1 MGVCLQN
8 SFPHRQA
15 FAHHTRRHYAALEYN
30 QTFVRAYDLAQGG
43 STIDRELVNPV
54 FPTASTFS
62 DQVYKKFTP
71 HYGPTGPQNDWRAS
85 NSLFAIFFGITDL
98 IVSFHQLE
106 RTPVDKVLE
115 SYYTYLDQLYEMGA
129 RNFVLFAVPPMDQP
143 YAKGKPGIDELAE
156 DIATFNRLLH
166 KTRDQFTK
174 KHKGVNAWLFDTHAL
189 FSDIIERPKTFY
201 QTSGFAYTKGPCPA
215 YDL

>member
-1 MGVCLQN
+1 MGVCLKNNFSHWQ
-8 SFPHRQA
+8 R
-15 FAHHTRRHYAALEYN
+15 FAHHTHRHYAALEYN
-30 QTFVRAYDLAQGG
+30 QTFIRAYDLAQGG
-43 STIDRELVNPV
+43 STIDRELVNP
-54 FPTASTFS
+54 
-62 DQVYKKFTP
+62 VYKKFTP

-98 IVSFHQLE
+98 IVSFHELE
-106 RTPVDKVLE
+106 RTPVEKVLE
-115 SYYTYLDQLYEMGA
+115 SYHSYLDQLYEMGA
-129 RNFVLFAVPPMDQP
+129 RNFVLFSVPPMDQP

-166 KTRDQFTK
+166 KTRDQFIK
-174 KHKGVNAWLFDTHAL
+174 KHKGVNAWLFDAHAL
-189 FSDIIERPKTFY
+189 FSDIIDRPKTFY